1 MKNIYILLWGMS
13 MMVFSCK
20 PKEED
25 KIKPDETKPTVQLKE
40 EYFTQ
45 INEPGDTIFI
55 SGSIYDQSGIAAIK
69 LELKNS
75 ITGFSYLD
83 LKLTDTNHISLD
95 TFWVCNVESGTSV
108 IMNLAAIDPAGNVVE
123 KKYTFLIQEGG
134 LTVQNP
140 DAPYELVFPAE
151 FGQPYIPE
159 DNELTVNRVKLG
171 KLLFFDPILSKEK
184 SVSCASCH
192 APEHSFSDINRFSQ
206 GSQGFFGERNSMSLI
221 NMAWSTSFFWDGSAL
236 SLEAQARVPLTN
248 AIEMNMTIEE
258 AVKRLNEHPDYPQ
271 LFYDAYQRLPDEYS
285 LLRAIASYERTLIS
299 SNNKYDQFYLQG
311 KFEVLNDSEIRG
323 LYLFNGSG
331 DKVHCSSCHTGNQF
345 TNGAFENN
353 GLYDFYLDK
362 GRYKITGKD
371 SDIGKFKV
379 PTLRNVALTPP
390 YMHDGSVQT
399 LEEVVE
405 FYSTGGSNHPNK
417 SSHIHV
423 HTPLTETEKEDL
435 VNFLKALTD
444 QKFIEDHAQ

>member
-1 MKNIYILLWGMS
+1 MLA
-13 MMVFSCK
+13 FSCK
-20 PKEED
+20 PKEEE
-25 KIKPDETKPTVQLKE
+25 KIKPDQTKPTVQIQE

-45 INEPGDTIFI
+45 INEPGDTVYI
-55 SGSIYDQSGIAAIK
+55 SGFFHDQSGLASVR

-75 ITGFSYLD
+75 LTGHPYLD
-83 LKLTDTNHISLD
+83 LKYTETNDLSID
-95 TFWVCNVESGTSV
+95 TFWVCQVESGTNV
-108 IMNLAAIDPAGNVVE
+108 ELTFTALDKAGNQIQ
-123 KKYTFLIQEGG
+123 KKYSFIIQEGG
-134 LTVQNP
+134 FTVQNP
-140 DAPYELVFPAE
+140 DSPYELVYPTE

-171 KLLFFDPILSKEK
+171 KLLFFDPLLSKEK
-184 SVSCASCH
+184 TVSCASCH

-221 NMAWSTSFFWDGSAL
+221 NMAWATSFFWDGSAL

-248 AIEMNMTIEE
+248 PIEMNITIEE
-258 AVKRLNEHPDYPQ
+258 AIERLKQHPDYPQ
-271 LFYDAYQRLPDEYS
+271 LFFDAYQRLPDEYS
-285 LLRAIASYERTLIS
+285 LLRAIAAYERTLVS
-299 SNNKYDQFYLQG
+299 TNNKYDQFYLQG
-311 KFEVLNDSEIRG
+311 KFDALNDSEIRG

-362 GRYKITGKD
+362 GRHKITGKD

-379 PTLRNVALTPP
+379 PTLRNVELTPP
-390 YMHDGSVQT
+390 YMHDGSLQT
-399 LEEVVE
+399 LDEVVD
-405 FYSTGGSNHPNK
+405 FYSTGGSDHPNK
-417 SSHIHV
+417 STHIHV
-423 HTPLTETEKEDL
+423 HTPLSETEKEDL